1 MLLCESA
8 KIAAEGLPLGIG
20 ELEEPCEVFEP
31 SVVRKRQAS
40 PIFRNLK
47 ERVRKRRHEIDGG
60 SIRTMD
66 IYPVVVLPMGGYGRE

>member
-1 MLLCESA
+1 MLLCELA
-8 KIAAEGLPLGIG
+8 KMAAEGLPLGIG
-20 ELEEPCEVFEP
+20 ELEEPCKIFEP

-47 ERVRKRRHEIDGG
+47 EWVRKRGHQIDGG
-60 SIRTMD
+60 PIRPMG